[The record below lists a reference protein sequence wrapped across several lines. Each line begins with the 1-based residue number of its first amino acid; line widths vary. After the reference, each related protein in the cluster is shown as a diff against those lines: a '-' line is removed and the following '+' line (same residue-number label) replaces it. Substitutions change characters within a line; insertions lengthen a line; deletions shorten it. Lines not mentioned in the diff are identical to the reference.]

1 MTLVSPR
8 QWASGDDEP
17 SRSAWGRRP
26 ADDLFSELLDEL
38 AAELLADDKSADSAP
53 DVDSAEADT
62 AVAHTVV
69 TDTVVSH
76 TVVTHLG
83 ADENGIGTADS
94 KSGAETTAASPVD
107 ADRVEFVAEAARPA
121 SQIFVD
127 DQRRGRRLVSMML
140 TVLKLAVMIYATVVA
155 VGFIDLLSR

>member
-62 AVAHTVV
+62 AVA